1 MEKVDLYNNK
11 REPLNKTCERGN
23 MLEGEY
29 SLSVH
34 VWILESEKLWLQ
46 KRSKDKKIFPNMWEQ
61 SGGGVLSGETS
72 LEAVKRE
79 TKEELGVELL
89 DKEIKY
95 VGSYIRVKDI
105 VDVWLV
111 EKDISKEKIELQI
124 EEVESVNLLSFEEI
138 EDKINKK
145 EMVPTLEPS
154 YIMLKNYCNLYKKG
168 KIV

>member
-1 MEKVDLYNNK
+1 MELVDVYNNK
-11 REPLNKTCERGN
+11 REQLNKTCKRGN

-34 VWILESEKLWLQ
+34 VWILEGEKLWMQ
-46 KRSKDKKIFPNMWEQ
+46 KRSKEKRMFPSMWEQ
-61 SGGGVLSGETS
+61 SGGGVINGETS

-124 EEVESVNLLSFEEI
+124 EEVESIKLLTFEEI
-138 EDKINKK
+138 EEMINKK

-154 YIMLKNYCNLYKKG
+154 YMMVRNYCDLYKKG
-168 KIV
+168 KMI